1 MFFSFYAILLGFV
14 VLYSI
19 VLKKKL
25 HYISLRNLD
34 VNVSCSL
41 YTDDDDDDDDDE
53 EVVVTCILE
62 FEFFF
67 RRLDVV
73 EMTELFR
80 GVVAFG
86 LL

>member
-41 YTDDDDDDDDDE
+41 YTDDDDE
-53 EVVVTCILE
+53 EVVVVTCILE